1 MGKERAL
8 DNFRI
13 DLCTFFLE
21 KKNKKKIIINDEGL
35 FQKTFLIYK
44 KQYNYKA
51 IKEIINEYL
60 ELIPTP
66 DLIIILDV
74 NKDLCFER
82 ASSRKAGFIYEEKDK
97 NEIFALFTQI
107 MKDIKKIL
115 IKKKIKVIN
124 IQEDK
129 VNKKTILKIK
139 SNILKIK

>member
-1 MGKERAL
+1 M
-8 DNFRI
+8 
-13 DLCTFFLE
+13 
-21 KKNKKKIIINDEGL
+21 
-35 FQKTFLIYK
+35 
-44 KQYNYKA
+44 
-51 IKEIINEYL
+51 
-60 ELIPTP
+60 
-66 DLIIILDV
+66 IIILDV